1 MTPARV
7 SAKLT
12 GSQITSTVIE
22 VKKAMTDITKREP
35 NLSARY
41 EGTIRPNTEDA
52 LVSTVRLHS
61 WGSIQGRGT
70 YLIIET
76 V

>member
-1 MTPARV
+1 
-7 SAKLT
+7 
-12 GSQITSTVIE
+12 
-22 VKKAMTDITKREP
+22 MTDITKREP

-52 LVSTVRLHS
+52 LASTVRIHS
-61 WGSIQGRGT
+61 WGMFQRWDT
-70 YLIIET
+70 HLIIET